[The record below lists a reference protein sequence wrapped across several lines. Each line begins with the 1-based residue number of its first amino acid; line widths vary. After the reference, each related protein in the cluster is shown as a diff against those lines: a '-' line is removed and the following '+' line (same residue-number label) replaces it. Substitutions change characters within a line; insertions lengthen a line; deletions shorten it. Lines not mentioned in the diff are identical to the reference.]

1 MATKPNIDK
10 LYEKLFSIKEM
21 LTEVIQTANEAA
33 NDANSFG
40 GEIARVIPNQLRT
53 MLVPALQQYID
64 SPSNPVAMDSV
75 VRFLD
80 SLPLSKVRVG
90 RQDDAV
96 PGGADAGAMPGA
108 PMSPDAVG
116 AAAAAGMPPPAP
128 TGAMTGL
135 EAGAAELPEEG
146 MYESVH
152 HIKEGT
158 DVCPS
163 CGSSNVTCDEDGV
176 VECYACGG
184 HRVGKYNWA
193 DGELEESSS
202 RRTRESAILKAKGQ
216 ELLDVMKERWEAEH
230 QEQPLQEGVL
240 DFSMIKEG
248 YQRKPS
254 TPEVF
259 TRNNEEKVYQK
270 VVESAQ
276 KKPSKLQEADML
288 VSPYVKQEVS
298 DMSGW
303 RDLVESHVL
312 DSEINERL
320 GAGAVA
326 AALLSEGEE
335 ESTKAGLARM
345 KELVSPQTPAAD
357 AGDVAALLMSGR
369 ISETDDS
376 LSLDR
381 VRESVQDD
389 IGGGDD
395 LAALVNSDM
404 RELV

>member
-64 SPSNPVAMDSV
+64 SPSNPVAMDSI

-80 SLPLSKVRVG
+80 SLPLSKVRAG

-96 PGGADAGAMPGA
+96 PGGADMGAMPGA
-108 PMSPDAVG
+108 PMNPDAIG
-116 AAAAAGMPPPAP
+116 AAAAAGLPPPAP

-135 EAGAAELPEEG
+135 EANAAAMPEEG
-146 MYESVH
+146 MY
-152 HIKEGT
+152 
-158 DVCPS
+158 
-163 CGSSNVTCDEDGV
+163 
-176 VECYACGG
+176 
-184 HRVGKYNWA
+184 
-193 DGELEESSS
+193 
-202 RRTRESAILKAKGQ
+202 ESAILKAKGQ
-216 ELLDVMKERWEAEH
+216 GLLDVMKERWEEEH
-230 QEQPLQEGVL
+230 QEQPLEEGVL

-248 YQRKPS
+248 YQRRPS

-259 TRNNEEKVYQK
+259 SRNNEDKIYQR
-270 VVESAQ
+270 VVETAQ

-288 VSPYVKQEVS
+288 VSPYAKQDVS

-326 AALLSEGEE
+326 AALLSENEE
-335 ESTKAGLARM
+335 ESASSGIARM

-369 ISETDDS
+369 LSETDDS
-376 LSLDR
+376 LSIDR
-381 VRESVQDD
+381 IRESVQDD
-389 IGGGDD
+389 LGRAGDN
-395 LAALVNSDM
+395 LAALVNSDT